1 MKDTINGAGEATLA
15 RTFRQLDDMGM
26 SAAERE
32 QAKDYLRRSEAVVE
46 ATARAWNRVRAFARG
61 RLQRPS
67 RPATRGA

>member
-1 MKDTINGAGEATLA
+1 MKDKINGAGEATLA

-32 QAKDYLRRSEAVVE
+32 RAKDYLRRSEAVVE
-46 ATARAWNRVRAFARG
+46 ATARAWNRVRAFTRG